1 MHMNLLVDTDVFID
15 WLHHQVEAEAFF
27 RNPPGQIY
35 YARQTRK
42 ELLRGAVSSSEEQVI
57 RQHLARFRIVNPDD
71 QIAQAYS
78 DLIQRYPYLRQH
90 LSDTLIAATAKAKR
104 LTLVT
109 RNVRHFR
116 PLISEITIVKF
127 PDDLDF

>member
-35 YARQTRK
+35 YARQTQK

-71 QIAQAYS
+71 HIAQAYS

-90 LSDTLIAATAKAKR
+90 LSDALIAATAKAKR